1 MTNPFSPRSLTPTW
15 VEATE
20 ILKGDTP
27 GHDFHGNQWTTGAG
41 SLAAKT
47 ADLAQRQGQMSRSE
61 RAAQHDEI
69 ANQHEKLAARHRA
82 EAEKL
87 KQPVETPELDRAIAN
102 LRAVREGRT
111 PVGGGGSPITS
122 VAGLK
127 QALSGTG
134 GDPIKTLSISLGALT
149 SATSGSTLEKEALA
163 AAGEARE
170 KAVYS
175 LVASAQHIE
184 DVVDG
189 NGQYGIKPQTVGE
202 IAPQDRLAL
211 RGLARGLA
219 DQAREIMSSTSGL
232 GIRPPYSLDTWADGF
247 THSLPDSLGITPD
260 YDYDKLSTQQQK
272 AIEDAVEY
280 SWQIQQDW
288 DVLPSV
294 DVPTGATVPTLS
306 GPPIAANH
314 GGDTASIAVALGA
327 PGAAAELGVDDFKTF
342 WRQLADTNASQL
354 QPSTLKTLRA
364 ISNDPNAN
372 PWH

>member
-1 MTNPFSPRSLTPTW
+1 MSSNPFSPESLAPTW

-27 GHDFHGNQWTTGAG
+27 GHTFHGNQWTTGAG

-47 ADLAQRQGQMSRSE
+47 ADLARRQGQMSRSE

-69 ANQHEKLAARHRA
+69 ANQHEELAARHRA

-111 PVGGGGSPITS
+111 PVDGGGSPIRSITS
-122 VAGLK
+122 LYA
-127 QALSGTG
+127 ALAHA
-134 GDPIKTLSISLGALT
+134 GDPIKELSISLRAL
-149 SATSGSTLEKEALA
+149 SWAGSGTPLEKEALD

-189 NGQYGIKPQTVGE
+189 NGKYGIKPQTVGE

-211 RGLARGLA
+211 RGLAMGLA

-260 YDYDKLSTQQQK
+260 YDYDELSTQQQK
-272 AIEDAVEY
+272 AIENAVED

-294 DVPTGATVPTLS
+294 DVPPGATVPTLS

-327 PGAAAELGVDDFKTF
+327 PAAAAELGVDDFKTF

-372 PWH
+372 PWY